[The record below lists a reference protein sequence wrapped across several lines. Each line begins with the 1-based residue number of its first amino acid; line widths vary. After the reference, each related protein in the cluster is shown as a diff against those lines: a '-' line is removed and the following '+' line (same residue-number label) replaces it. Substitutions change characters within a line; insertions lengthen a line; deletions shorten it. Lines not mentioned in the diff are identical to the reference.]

1 MIVLDV
7 CSTLRVLMTYTYFVG
22 LEEVPQHMLG
32 DQRTTFGSQLFPDNV
47 LVLIGFLSPD
57 ERFFW
62 RCSKPGQTKSKVKD
76 QVYLGKALL
85 GDSPAPGEQVR
96 GMGQEKN
103 T

>member
-1 MIVLDV
+1 
-7 CSTLRVLMTYTYFVG
+7 
-22 LEEVPQHMLG
+22 MLNIKSFNDIYLFCGFGRSATAYVG
-32 DQRTTFGSQLFPDNV
+32 DQRTTFGSQLFPANV

-57 ERFFW
+57 ERFFC

-85 GDSPAPGEQVR
+85 GDSPAPGEQVS
-96 GMGQEKN
+96 GMGREKN